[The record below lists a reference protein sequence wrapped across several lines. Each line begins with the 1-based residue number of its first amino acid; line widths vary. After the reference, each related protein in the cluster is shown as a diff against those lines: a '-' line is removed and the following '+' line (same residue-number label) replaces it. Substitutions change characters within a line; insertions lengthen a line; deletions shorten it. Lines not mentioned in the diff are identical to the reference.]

1 MPVIKSNSS
10 GDCRQQMRGAA
21 PNKSWWFLSK
31 RSEGRSSAAL
41 INLAWVWLHV
51 VSILGTG
58 TASGSGGGA
67 GGVQEC
73 PPAVPNACSH
83 LAVPLGCCSPLPS
96 HRVLRGPT
104 DSCLLGIT
112 AVLQIPTQPALPEHP
127 LFGGTGTEPQL
138 TQESTLQCPEVM
150 LKSLS

>member
-1 MPVIKSNSS
+1 M
-10 GDCRQQMRGAA
+10 
-21 PNKSWWFLSK
+21 
-31 RSEGRSSAAL
+31 
-41 INLAWVWLHV
+41 
-51 VSILGTG
+51 
-58 TASGSGGGA
+58 
-67 GGVQEC
+67 QEC

-96 HRVLRGPT
+96 HCVLRGPT